1 MPPESR
7 PMKTINIHK
16 LQLRFDA
23 DDGDMER
30 LAVDVVDRIN
40 GILSVNSGQVS
51 NAQIVMHMDEIEVE
65 YE

>member
-1 MPPESR
+1 
-7 PMKTINIHK
+7 MKTINIHK
-16 LQLRFDA
+16 LQLQFDA

-30 LAVDVVDRIN
+30 QSVDVVDRIN
-40 GILSVNSGQVS
+40 SILYMNSGQVS

>member
-1 MPPESR
+1 
-7 PMKTINIHK
+7 MKIINIHK
-16 LQLRFDA
+16 LQLQFDA

-30 LAVDVVDRIN
+30 QAVDVVDRIN

-51 NAQIVMHMDEIEVE
+51 NAQIVMHMDEVEVE

>member
-1 MPPESR
+1 
-7 PMKTINIHK
+7 MKTINIHK
-16 LQLRFDA
+16 LQLQFDA

-30 LAVDVVDRIN
+30 QAVDVVDRVN

-51 NAQIVMHMDEIEVE
+51 NAQIVMHKDEIEVE